1 MNGRYQEKLQ
11 KQFLKSTMLPI
22 LICFALF
29 AVVLL
34 AYSEGFAR
42 YNLKTSAETAK
53 AKADEIYACFSG
65 YLSDENAQEDMLSFY
80 DGTISDRLMTSSF
93 RLQCLDAPVRAEL
106 LLMDASGRQVY
117 YSGRSDLTVLHP
129 DYYRELLFSLRPED
143 HSILS
148 RFYSFLGNANWILNA
163 VVFDDA
169 GNAAGQAFILL
180 DEGELELAFRQMGY
194 EVVLADRSGLA
205 AMATNPSLLDGRHRF
220 SLEEDGSFAAE
231 GSSYLIRTEPLR
243 QMSADVSVL
252 VKRSN
257 WKGYLVPYFAAL
269 LVMLGII
276 AFQSN
281 RFGKELALDSAKSL
295 EKLYA
300 ELSSVR
306 EDTDQRLSVDSD
318 DEFSDIAGSINRML
332 DRVQELNQKSLALE
346 RSRNDLAKAQIKAQF
361 HPHFIYNTLESI
373 RFAILMNDNEK
384 ASDMLLKLTSL
395 LRYSVEHN
403 DYITLEEDM
412 EHIREYLDI
421 MHFRYGNRFSYQFD
435 IADDTR
441 PYLLPPL
448 FVQPLL
454 ENSLKYGF
462 ADRDSLELSVR
473 TWLEGDALHIRIR
486 DDGVGMKEEEL
497 ALQRRLL
504 EEGQFAEGHF
514 GIGLVARNLK
524 LQYGEDSSVK
534 LDSEYGKGLTVEL
547 TLKKKVDRD
556 GI

>member
-1 MNGRYQEKLQ
+1 
-11 KQFLKSTMLPI
+11 
-22 LICFALF
+22 
-29 AVVLL
+29 
-34 AYSEGFAR
+34 
-42 YNLKTSAETAK
+42 
-53 AKADEIYACFSG
+53 
-65 YLSDENAQEDMLSFY
+65 
-80 DGTISDRLMTSSF
+80 
-93 RLQCLDAPVRAEL
+93 
-106 LLMDASGRQVY
+106 
-117 YSGRSDLTVLHP
+117 
-129 DYYRELLFSLRPED
+129 
-143 HSILS
+143 
-148 RFYSFLGNANWILNA
+148 
-163 VVFDDA
+163 
-169 GNAAGQAFILL
+169 
-180 DEGELELAFRQMGY
+180 
-194 EVVLADRSGLA
+194 
-205 AMATNPSLLDGRHRF
+205 
-220 SLEEDGSFAAE
+220 
-231 GSSYLIRTEPLR
+231 
-243 QMSADVSVL
+243 MSADVSVL
-252 VKRSN
+252 AKRSN

-295 EKLYA
+295 EKLHA

-332 DRVQELNQKSLALE
+332 DRVQDLNQKSLALE

-421 MHFRYGNRFSYQFD
+421 MRFRYGNRFSYQFD